1 MKLEVMRN
9 YHYLKLQTQSSDLGR
24 QRGLSEYHTKLEGF
38 PEQEES
44 YSAYHTISKNLA
56 FKMYVFLLQGSLP
69 WESTCCH
76 SDSSFQGAPHCYLC

>member
-9 YHYLKLQTQSSDLGR
+9 CHYLKFQTQSSDLGR

-56 FKMYVFLLQGSLP
+56 FKMYVFLTVENNEIKNIFQTSC
-69 WESTCCH
+69 TCM
-76 SDSSFQGAPHCYLC
+76 SF